1 MPIENRL
8 LGVKSLLLFLTHKV
22 LLRKQQSSWNS
33 KRYFPTERNPRIES
47 GTYNAMSDF
56 RIFVFVAWKTCCERE
71 VKLSNLIKPLFVDLS
86 HTVTSRFLFFSTPL
100 LCCSTCYL
108 ISFLVFLFCPF
119 CTGAC
124 WSTFALF
131 HSTRLVCSFFL
142 VCQLYHY
149 HHHYKQLEL

>member
-108 ISFLVFLFCPF
+108 IFSCLSVLPVLHWCVLVYFRSLSFHTSCVFVLFSV
-119 CTGAC
+119 
-124 WSTFALF
+124 STVPLPPP
-131 HSTRLVCSFFL
+131 L
-142 VCQLYHY
+142 
-149 HHHYKQLEL
+149 